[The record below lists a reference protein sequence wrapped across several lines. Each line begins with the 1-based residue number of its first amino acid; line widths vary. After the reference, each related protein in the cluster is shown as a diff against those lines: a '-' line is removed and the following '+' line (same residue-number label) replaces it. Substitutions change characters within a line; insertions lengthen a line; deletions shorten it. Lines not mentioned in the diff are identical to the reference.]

1 MTTRSRGVNPSTRSE
16 RANGGALVRRAAVI
30 VVLTGSSLLVP
41 MTSSAAVGR
50 PDVVVIMTDD
60 QRQPSL
66 DKMPKLQ
73 RVLVERGAS
82 LSGFFVENAL
92 CCPSRS
98 TFLTGRHSDA
108 TGVWTNNAPDGGWT
122 AFEPHEPETLAVA
135 LKSAGYRTGYIG
147 KYLNE
152 YDRAGLHVP
161 RGWDRWW
168 AFSEENGAYFNY
180 DAVTRVVGQRLPRL
194 TTYGASAAD
203 YSTDVIARTASGF
216 IRSAP
221 TDQSIFAVVMPYAP
235 HGPATPAPRDV
246 DQFRTEPVPLNPAML
261 ETDLTDKPAYI
272 RTHNDVTQAMIQ
284 SAERKQWT
292 ALQAVDDL
300 VAKIVTAL
308 SNSGRLSN
316 TLIVFT
322 SDNGEA
328 YGEHNWRYKLAP
340 YEPSIQVPF
349 VARYDGVVPA
359 SSSSD
364 RLASNVDL
372 AATIADYTG
381 VAFPTD
387 GVSLRPL
394 LEGGASV
401 RGSILLEHLDYP
413 AEQSIKVPTYCGV
426 RTVRHKFVRY
436 VDGFEELYDL
446 AADPWELENLAGKPG
461 VKDVQ
466 TNLRATARSL
476 CPGPP
481 GYDWSSARNSSKA
494 RE

>member
-1 MTTRSRGVNPSTRSE
+1 
-16 RANGGALVRRAAVI
+16 
-30 VVLTGSSLLVP
+30 
-41 MTSSAAVGR
+41 
-50 PDVVVIMTDD
+50 MTDD
-60 QRQPSL
+60 QRQLSL
-66 DKMPKLQ
+66 AKMPRLN
-73 RVLVERGAS
+73 RVLVERGVN

-98 TFLTGRHSDA
+98 TFLTGRHSDT
-108 TGVWTNNAPDGGWT
+108 TGVWTNIAPDGGWT
-122 AFEPHEPETLAVA
+122 AFAPYEAKTLAVA
-135 LKSAGYRTGYIG
+135 LKSTGYRTAYVG

-152 YDRAGLHVP
+152 YNRAGLHVP
-161 RGWDRWW
+161 PGWDRWW
-168 AFSEENGAYFNY
+168 AFSEENGAYYNY
-180 DAVTRVVGQRLPRL
+180 DAVTQVVGQRRPRL
-194 TTYGASAAD
+194 ESYGSVETD

-221 TDQSIFAVVMPYAP
+221 ADESIFAVVMPYAP
-235 HGPATPAPRDV
+235 HGPATPAPRDL
-246 DQFRTEPVPLNPAML
+246 DQFRTEPVSFNPAML

-272 RTHNDVTQAMIQ
+272 QAHSDITQAMIQ
-284 SAERKQWT
+284 NSERKQWT

-300 VAKIVTAL
+300 VAKVVTAL

-328 YGEHNWRYKLAP
+328 FGEHNWRYKLAP
-340 YEPSIQVPF
+340 YEQSIQVPF
-349 VARYDGVVPA
+349 VARYDGAIPA

-372 AATIADYTG
+372 AATIADYAG
-381 VAFPTD
+381 IDFSTD

-394 LEGGASV
+394 LENGASV

-413 AEQSIKVPTYCGV
+413 ANQNIKVPTYCGV
-426 RTVRHKFVRY
+426 RTVRHKYIRY

-446 AADPWELENLAGKPG
+446 GADPWELENLAGHP
-461 VKDVQ
+461 DATELQ
-466 TNLRATARSL
+466 RSLRATARSL

-481 GYDWSSARNSSKA
+481 GYDWSVARISPGA